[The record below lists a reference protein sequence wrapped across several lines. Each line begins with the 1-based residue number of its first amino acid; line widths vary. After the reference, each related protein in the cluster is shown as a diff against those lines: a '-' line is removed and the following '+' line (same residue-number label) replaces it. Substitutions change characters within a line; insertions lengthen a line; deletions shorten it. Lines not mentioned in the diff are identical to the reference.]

1 VRPGLAVIH
10 LFRNSLAHG
19 LHLPLAGRIL
29 AIAAGLIGAGLCTA
43 CAPTINLA
51 TPQPVKVDVGVRL
64 DIYQKTPIKP
74 KNEQSSLEIA
84 ANRRLRSGEIQ
95 QLKNDRVIG
104 ENRDG
109 YLDLRKT
116 PSDPK
121 YLAYAKGVID
131 SENTDRTV
139 LYLASAQSESKPLEE
154 IETQYAKLWHDRAF
168 PGEWL
173 QRDNGTWLPK

>member
-1 VRPGLAVIH
+1 V
-10 LFRNSLAHG
+10 
-19 LHLPLAGRIL
+19 
-29 AIAAGLIGAGLCTA
+29 
-43 CAPTINLA
+43 PTINLA
-51 TPQPVKVDVGVRL
+51 TPEPVKVDVGVRL

-95 QLKNDRVIG
+95 QLKK
-104 ENRDG
+104 NRDG
-109 YLDLRKT
+109 YLDMRNA

-121 YLAYAKGVID
+121 YLAYAKSVID
-131 SENTDRTV
+131 AENTDRTV

-173 QRDNGTWLPK
+173 QRDNGTWLQK